1 MPFQQTQQE
10 IYLRKIWRRKE
21 EIRGYLLSNRTPVTD
36 IVVRETPD
44 FERYADAVK
53 APNYRP
59 IKVGEQWG
67 GGTNAW
73 FKISFTIPQEFR
85 GRRVVFVIDI
95 DGEGCAFLDGRP
107 YQGIDR
113 NHTEVLLTE
122 EAKGGE
128 RFEFVIDA
136 ISKHWMD
143 FRDQSPKTLRRAELA
158 TCNADVKD
166 YWFNLSVLYQLA
178 EALDADSPRR
188 AKIIYTLNKSVDAF
202 DYTNTDDDSL
212 KDSALRANA
221 VLQPLLACRAHES
234 ATNVAVHGHSHID
247 VAWLWPYAETKRKCA
262 RTFSTVMRLMEQYPE
277 YVFTQSQAQLYEFV
291 KENWPELYSEIK
303 RRADEGRWDV
313 TGSMWVEADC
323 NLCSGE
329 SLVRQIL
336 VGKNFFKDEFG
347 IETDVLW
354 LPDVFGYSAALPQ
367 ILKKAG
373 IDYFS
378 TIKINWSQI
387 NRFPYT
393 TFYWKGIDGTRV
405 LAHFPPT
412 TDYNAFPEPRKLLE
426 QVRYFVEKDRSDW
439 SLLSYGWG
447 DGGGG
452 PEPAHLEYLRR
463 SKDLEGLPRCK
474 QMKVSEFFHTIDGSA
489 DFPEWAG
496 ELYLELHRG
505 TYTTQGR
512 NKRHN
517 RKAELLYR
525 DAEILSSIA
534 SGFGLPYPYET
545 LNREWRRILCNQFHD
560 VIPGS
565 SVRAVYEE
573 TDRMYPEIMGVGAQ
587 AATQATQKLAEHID
601 FSGEGE
607 PLLVFNTLPWERKD
621 VTCVFVENKS
631 VCTVLAPDGT
641 EVPSQIDGDFVHFAA
656 SVPSMGY
663 AVYRLME
670 RKPTPVKNELKVS
683 KDLLENRFFRIALDS
698 NGLITSII
706 EKTTG
711 REVLPQGERANL
723 LQLFEDKPNDFDAW
737 DIDMFYEDK
746 WEDITDLDTIRV
758 IESGPVRAAVG
769 VSRRFGK
776 STLRQEI
783 RIYADIPRIDFQTY
797 VDWHESN
804 KCLKAAFPA
813 DVNAT
818 KARYEIQFGNVE
830 RPTHTNT
837 SWDLARFEVCAH
849 KWADISEEGFGV
861 SLMND
866 CKYGHHTKGSVMRL
880 TLLRSPKDPDETA
893 DMGEHVFTYS
903 LMPHAGDYIQ
913 AETVRRAYE
922 LNVPLWTVA
931 APSAQGSG
939 TKAARQHGEDTAD
952 KLPSTYSFFS
962 VDAPNVVLET
972 VKRAEKEDA
981 TILRLYECHN
991 RRAKVTLT
999 VNLPFKK
1006 VYECD
1011 LMERNICQVQSDGG
1025 CFTFDIKP
1033 FEIKTFKIEKK

>member
-1 MPFQQTQQE
+1 MPFQQTHQE
-10 IYLRKIWRRKE
+10 RYLRKVWRRKE
-21 EIRGYLLSNRTPVTD
+21 EIRRYLVSNCVPVTD
-36 IVVRETPD
+36 IIVRETPD

-53 APNYRP
+53 AADYRP

-73 FKISFTIPQEFR
+73 FKVSFSIPRAFR
-85 GRRVVFVIDI
+85 GREVVFAIDI
-95 DGEGCAFLDGRP
+95 GGEGCAFLNGMP
-107 YQGIDR
+107 HQGVDP
-113 NHTEVLLTE
+113 NHTEILLTKS
-122 EAKGGE
+122 AKGGE
-128 RFEFVIDA
+128 KFEFVIDA

-143 FRDQSPKTLRRAELA
+143 FRDQSPRTLRRAELA
-158 TCNADVKD
+158 TRNPDVQD
-166 YWFNLSVLYQLA
+166 YWFNLDILHQLA
-178 EALDADSPRR
+178 EALPEDSTRR
-188 AKIIYTLNKSVDAF
+188 AKIIYTLNRSVDAF
-202 DYTNTDDDSL
+202 DYTDTDDESL
-212 KDSALRANA
+212 RKSALRANA
-221 VLQPLLACRAHES
+221 ILKPLLACRADAS

-247 VAWLWPYAETKRKCA
+247 VAWLWPYAETKRKCS

-277 YVFTQSQAQLYEFV
+277 YIFTQSQAQLYGFAQ
-291 KENWPELYSEIK
+291 ENYPELYSEIK
-303 RRADEGRWDV
+303 RRVKEGRWDV

-354 LPDVFGYSAALPQ
+354 LPDVFGYAAALPQ

-378 TIKINWSQI
+378 TIKINWSQV

-412 TDYNAFPEPRKLLE
+412 TDYNAFPEPRKLME
-426 QVRYFVEKDRSDW
+426 QVKCFVEKDRSDW

-452 PEPAHLEYLRR
+452 PDPRHLEYLRR
-463 SKDLEGLPRCK
+463 SKDLEGLPRCR

-512 NKRHN
+512 NKRYN

-525 DAEILSSIA
+525 DAELLSSIA
-534 SGFGLPYPYET
+534 AGFGLPYPYDE
-545 LNREWRRILCNQFHD
+545 LHREWRRILCNQFHD

-565 SVRAVYEE
+565 SVRQVYVD
-573 TDRMYPEIMGVGAQ
+573 TDQMYPEVFAFGEKTAD
-587 AATQATQKLAEHID
+587 AALAKMAEQID
-601 FSGEGE
+601 TSGKGDA
-607 PLLVFNTLPWERKD
+607 VVVVNTLPWERRALVSIDRPGKGD
-621 VTCVFVENKS
+621 YS
-631 VCTVLAPDGT
+631 VLDPDGN
-641 EVPSQIDGDFVHFAA
+641 EVAAQRDADRISFAA

-663 AVYRLME
+663 ATYRLVK
-670 RKPTPVKNELKVS
+670 RKPSRAKSEVKVS
-683 KDLLENRFFRIALDS
+683 RNRLENRFFKIALDS
-698 NGLITSII
+698 KGVISSII
-706 EKTTG
+706 EKSTG
-711 REVLPQGERANL
+711 REVLPKGERANL
-723 LQLFEDKPNDFDAW
+723 LQLFEDKPNDYDAW
-737 DIDMFYEDK
+737 DIDMFYDDK
-746 WEDITDLDTIRV
+746 WEDVTQLESIRV
-758 IESGPVRAAVG
+758 VESGPVSAALEIV
-769 VSRRFGK
+769 RRF
-776 STLRQEI
+776 SQSQIRQTM
-783 RIYADIPRIDFQTY
+783 RIYSDIPRIDFETW
-797 VDWHESN
+797 VDWHEEN
-804 KCLKAAFPA
+804 KCLKAAFPV

-837 SWDLARFEVCAH
+837 SWDQARFEVCAH
-849 KWADISEEGFGV
+849 RWADISEQGFGV

-866 CKYGHHTKGSVMRL
+866 CKYGHHTKGNVMRL
-880 TLLRSPKDPDETA
+880 TLLRSPKDPDEMA

-922 LNVPLWTVA
+922 LNVPLRATLGRSSKGA
-931 APSAQGSG
+931 
-939 TKAARQHGEDTAD
+939 
-952 KLPSTYSFFS
+952 LPAVHSFIS

-991 RRAKVTLT
+991 QRANVTVT

-1006 VYECD
+1006 VWECD
-1011 LMERNICQVQSDGG
+1011 LMERNIGEVSAKEGA
-1025 CFTFDIKP
+1025 FTLDVKP
-1033 FEIKTFKIEKK
+1033 FEIKTFKLV